1 MTTPTDERRD
11 LLTVVATMRAQ
22 AGKEDALRDALISLV
37 EPTTQEKGYVNY
49 DLHQSIEDPAEFA
62 FYENWESPEA
72 LDDHLA
78 APHLVDFVG
87 KTPDLLDGPLV
98 VRRMRRLA

>member
-1 MTTPTDERRD
+1 MTTPTDSRPD

-22 AGKEDALRDALISLV
+22 PGREDTLRAALISLV
-37 EPTTQEKGYVNY
+37 EPTTREKGYVNY

-62 FYENWESPEA
+62 FYENWESSDA
-72 LDDHLA
+72 LDAHLA
-78 APHLVDFVG
+78 AQHLVDFVH
-87 KTPDLLDGPLV
+87 TIPDLLDGPLV